1 MSQKP
6 PVNFARIKNPS
17 QLNEDFTKNYKG
29 ESDEE

>member
-6 PVNFARIKNPS
+6 PVNFVWIKNPS
-17 QLNEDFTKNYKG
+17 QLNEDFIKNYKE